1 MERAE
6 LRLIERAQLR
16 RCLLSPH
23 RERELIERAE
33 VRLCLLSP
41 HSWSSRE
48 VRRELIQSGRLW
60 RDVIQLME
68 RRHTERS
75 GAYGEVSRD
84 MRTEIPG
91 ERPYEQRCRGDV
103 SRLAPLTP
111 SCFFFRTRI
120 FQKRTRTCQKRSKIR
135 RKGREKEVVYCCRPF
150 CCRMSYLFEEAE
162 AVGDRFER
170 GNEVLLRLLST
181 HTALIDP

>member
-1 MERAE
+1 MVVKRGQTGA
-6 LRLIERAQLR
+6 
-16 RCLLSPH
+16 H
-23 RERELIERAE
+23 TERE
-33 VRLCLLSP
+33 
-41 HSWSSRE
+41 
-48 VRRELIQSGRLW
+48 
-60 RDVIQLME
+60 LME

-111 SCFFFRTRI
+111 SCFFL
-120 FQKRTRTCQKRSKIR
+120 
-135 RKGREKEVVYCCRPF
+135 GREYCKREQEHVKSDLKYVEKGVRKRLSTFVDLFLVVCRPF